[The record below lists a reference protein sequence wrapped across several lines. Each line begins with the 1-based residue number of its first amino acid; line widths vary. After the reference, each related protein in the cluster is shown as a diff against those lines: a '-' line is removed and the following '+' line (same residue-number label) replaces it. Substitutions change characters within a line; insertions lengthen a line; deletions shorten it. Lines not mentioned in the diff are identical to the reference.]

1 MSHSRRN
8 SDSHFQA
15 PYRHEGPYEDIVLH
29 NVETD
34 SESPTKMIY
43 NNKTP
48 SKIFLFGIDLY
59 LGQKQSTRNFSIA
72 KLL

>member
-15 PYRHEGPYEDIVLH
+15 PYRHEGPYEDIVLQ
-29 NVETD
+29 NFETD
-34 SESPTKMIY
+34 PDSPTKMVH

-48 SKIFLFGIDLY
+48 SKILY
-59 LGQKQSTRNFSIA
+59 F
-72 KLL
+72 